1 VQGRIE
7 ITPRLSFTATSRMLV
22 AALLQYNSTSASFDT
37 NVRFRW
43 EFKPG
48 SDLFIVFSDGRHT
61 DAPTSLQNRTFAV
74 KIARLLRF

>member
-1 VQGRIE
+1 
-7 ITPRLSFTATSRMLV
+7 MLV

-74 KIARLLRF
+74 KIVDCCGSNRAPGAPTQS